1 MKYKIQQTKVQKHKR
16 KIKQE
21 FLKIKKTESADVVR
35 NIIKINNYKIGGKYY
50 EKFKR
55 KCI

>member
-1 MKYKIQQTKVQKHKR
+1 MKYKIQQTEVQRHKR

-21 FLKIKKTESADVVR
+21 FLKTKKTESADTIR
-35 NIIKINNYKIGGKYY
+35 NIIKINNCKIGDKYY

-55 KCI
+55 KSN